1 MLIRSLLAVAVMA
14 LTLPLVDAAAAPSQP
29 AAMVVVYPLIATQG
43 APPTVGAAVA
53 RVLIAGLSQKGQV
66 VAKAA
71 PPDTQQADYLQSAR
85 SLGADYY
92 VAGFVST
99 IGSEVSAVEQLVATK
114 SGIVVWRNTAAYTV
128 PEDARASGIAMHDA
142 IVALDTPQYVP
153 PAAPAG
159 APAPAAPAA
168 STAPAA
174 KTSVAR
180 SAAPVQQAPLPI
192 PQSSYADPATA
203 TAAAPDLDGPRVVV
217 VNFGGPA
224 LDAVR
229 HYVPSSI
236 IRTLPRYHMS
246 GTALDISTSDIAANG
261 LVACAQT
268 GSDYVLGGTLA
279 AGEDGDLGLGYSIG
293 AELDMNVYNCKDMTA
308 KPRVIAK
315 TTSNGNMQTAV
326 DIAVDQAL
334 KVLASWPRSTAQH

>member
-1 MLIRSLLAVAVMA
+1 MA

-29 AAMVVVYPLIATQG
+29 AAVVVVYPLVATQG
-43 APPTVGAAVA
+43 APPAVGAAVA
-53 RVLIAGLSQKGQV
+53 RVLITGLSQKGQV

-142 IVALDTPQYVP
+142 IVALNTPQYIP

-159 APAPAAPAA
+159 TPAAPAA
-168 STAPAA
+168 PVASSAPAA
-174 KTSVAR
+174 KSVAR
-180 SAAPVQQAPLPI
+180 SAVPVQQAPLPI
-192 PQSSYADPATA
+192 PQSSYSDPATA
-203 TAAAPDLDGPRVVV
+203 TAAPDLDGPRVVV

-236 IRTLPRYHMS
+236 VRTLPRYHMS

-279 AGEDGDLGLGYSIG
+279 AGEDGDLGLGFSTA
-293 AELDMNVYNCKDMTA
+293 AELNLDVYNCKDMTA

-315 TTSNGNMQTAV
+315 ATSNGNMQTAV